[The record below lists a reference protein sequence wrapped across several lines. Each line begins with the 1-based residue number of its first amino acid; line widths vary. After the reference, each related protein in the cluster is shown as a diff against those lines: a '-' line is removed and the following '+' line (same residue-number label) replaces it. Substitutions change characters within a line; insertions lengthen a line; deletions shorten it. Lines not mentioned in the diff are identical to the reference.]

1 MHRLGLRIF
10 STDAIGTWI
19 APCSNSQSGG
29 VMTCRQRPA
38 GGSVFIISVG
48 TYSGTYLIL
57 NIKKDLGC

>member
-10 STDAIGTWI
+10 STDAIGTWT

-29 VMTCRQRPA
+29 VVRCRQRPA

-48 TYSGTYLIL
+48 TYLGTYSISD
-57 NIKKDLGC
+57 IKKRLR